1 MGLKGLDKVKGGLG
15 KILDAVRKSSIRNDV
30 DNSEALSDLEIAG
43 YIMWCQPK
51 GSIKRKK
58 VKEYDHL
65 PSDEEWVRDVREYGV
80 EGTYWLQEIKK
91 VGVNKVFGDVLRK
104 EYYGYVVKDEDE
116 EEVYELDYPSEDV
129 DSDDE
134 FDEDELEEEEQTGR
148 KKRGRYRIVS
158 KRRVKPGRKKANDIK
173 SFVEGLKEIKDELEE
188 LAEVGTF
195 LARMG
200 GKNVI
205 EIPDGK
211 SMEDYVLEMM
221 DALRARYDKMR
232 NIFGDSKVRSEDA
245 EVPIDGKVPAW
256 MVYAPKLLDS
266 ALDSVERRL
275 EKLGLVSKEDS
286 KVDVPEFPKLKE

>member
-158 KRRVKPGRKKANDIK
+158 KRRVKLGRKKANDIK